1 MGGSNRAVSDSYG
14 KPSRTEAPSVCALTS
29 ASCRSPTAH
38 WDVPP
43 LRGGPPH
50 MLGVM
55 PENMKIASIG
65 KACLISPIVA
75 LVIYY
80 IGAAALMNMS
90 PDNKSSLLGAFMFI
104 MFFGIPVSYI
114 ATLIIGIPVY
124 QYLDKRGVLSRTNLT
139 VSGGVLGALVLV
151 MFFWSVSGFGGLDMK
166 EIVFISSIGAVLGA
180 SVAFTFGAIA
190 GITRP
195 SIGRSR

>member
-1 MGGSNRAVSDSYG
+1 
-14 KPSRTEAPSVCALTS
+14 
-29 ASCRSPTAH
+29 
-38 WDVPP
+38 
-43 LRGGPPH
+43 
-50 MLGVM
+50 M
-55 PENMKIASIG
+55 PENMKSVSIG

-75 LVIYY
+75 PVIYY
-80 IGAAALMNMS
+80 IGAAILMIMS

-114 ATLIIGIPVY
+114 ATLILGIPIY
-124 QYLDKRGVLSRTNLT
+124 QYLSKRGVLSKTNLT
-139 VSGGVLGALVLV
+139 VSGGVLGTIVLV
-151 MFFWSVSGFGGLDMK
+151 MFFWGVSGFGGLDMM
-166 EIVFISSIGAVLGA
+166 EIVFISAIGAVLGA